1 MSEYLCEVFLGN
13 VNFTQNTPH
22 RYLNMSGH
30 FNIKT
35 AISKARMITNN
46 TIALPIAYI
55 TVSNYNYGYYQIE
68 PDGKKFWFFIS
79 DFEYINDAV
88 TNIYISVDWI
98 STDIGNVTFGKSF
111 VSRMHPRFTDTM
123 QTNTLEPVG
132 NNEPL
137 TTIYK
142 DTYELTYNNDYYII
156 ATTHGIPTHKD
167 FSQSFVDY
175 GEFVDNINPIQLNGI
190 YPAIPQKYYCGNM
203 DFSYILVNGLG
214 SVNNYIK
221 NALSRGY
228 QTACGGVWR
237 VPDFFG
243 NAPTENYTFT
253 IGSEWINGGDTS
265 TYKLLL
271 STDSISPLTSF
282 TFENITNVDG
292 YTPKYKKCLS
302 YQYINPSIILNNQT
316 ITFNKNLFNN
326 PDKMIINVNYEL
338 KGDSNLYIVPYQ
350 YEGSGQ
356 ENYTN
361 CITTKL
367 SNAVQITADNSVY
380 IFSKK
385 SELLR
390 DTQNSYLQSTTS
402 NLINTISSGLS
413 NVWDYAKDTILND
426 NTDKTSLVLGLAES
440 GASGLSNQLN
450 TTIDTIF
457 SSITAMYNMKN
468 DCKGVTITGG
478 TGNTDIS
485 ILPQYNKNIHSALVS
500 YSNSDIKKVDK
511 YFSMYGYAYN
521 ELTTPYI
528 RDTYSFIQGDIT
540 ILGDINNISYN
551 EIRNAF
557 QNGLTIWNN
566 TEMYNYDVE

>member
-22 RYLNMSGH
+22 RYLDINGH
-30 FNIKT
+30 FNIKS

-46 TIALPIAYI
+46 TIALPTAYI

-68 PDGKKFWFFIS
+68 PDSKKFWFFING
-79 DFEYINDAV
+79 FEYINDSV

-98 STDIGNVTFGKSF
+98 STDIGNISFGKSF

-137 TTIYK
+137 QTTYL
-142 DTYELTYNNDYYII
+142 DSYEITYNNDYYII

-167 FSQSFVDY
+167 FSGSFVDY
-175 GEFVDNINPIQLNGI
+175 GEAIDNINPIQLKGI
-190 YPAIPQKYYCGNM
+190 YPPIPQKYYCGNM
-203 DFSYILVNGLG
+203 DFSYVLVNGLG

-228 QTACGGVWR
+228 QSACGGVWR

-253 IGSEWINGGDTS
+253 IGSEWITDGDTT

-271 STDSISPLTSF
+271 PTDSISPLTSF
-282 TFENITNVDG
+282 TFENITTIDG
-292 YTPKYKKCLS
+292 YTPHYKKCLS
-302 YQYINPSIILNNQT
+302 YQYINPSIMLNNQV
-316 ITFNKNLFNN
+316 ITFNKNMFNN
-326 PDKMIINVNYEL
+326 PEKMIVNVNYEL

-350 YEGSGQ
+350 YEGSNQ
-356 ENYTN
+356 ENYTH
-361 CITTKL
+361 CISTKL
-367 SNAVQITADNSVY
+367 SNAVQISADNSVY
-380 IFSKK
+380 IK
-385 SELLR
+385 SNVENILQNTTPKIFGDIVQVSSGIIQVVFGLLTKTIPSQFQG
-390 DTQNSYLQSTTS
+390 DANILEGLKEGTQT
-402 NLINTISSGLS
+402 IIDDIPNTI
-413 NVWDYAKDTILND
+413 AKLYDI
-426 NTDKTSLVLGLAES
+426 K
-440 GASGLSNQLN
+440 NQ
-450 TTIDTIF
+450 
-457 SSITAMYNMKN
+457 S
-468 DCKGVTITGG
+468 KGVTLTGG
-478 TGNTDIS
+478 AGNTDIS

>member
-22 RYLNMSGH
+22 RYLNISGH
-30 FNIKT
+30 FNIKS

-46 TIALPIAYI
+46 TIALPIQYI

-68 PDGKKFWFFIS
+68 PDGKKFWFFING
-79 DFEYINDAV
+79 FEYINDTV

-98 STDIGNVTFGKSF
+98 STDIGNITFGKSF

-137 TTIYK
+137 TTTYK

-156 ATTHGIPTHKD
+156 ATTHGIPTNRDISND
-167 FSQSFVDY
+167 FID
-175 GEFVDNINPIQLNGI
+175 GELLDNINPLQLKGI
-190 YPAIPQKYYCGNM
+190 YSPIPQKFYCGNM
-203 DFSYILVNGLG
+203 DFSYVLVNGLD

-243 NAPTENYTFT
+243 NAPTTPYTIE
-253 IGSEWINGGDTS
+253 IGGEWVSGGYS
-265 TYKLLL
+265 QQYNLLL
-271 STDSISPLTSF
+271 PTDSVSPLTSF

-302 YQYINPSIILNNQT
+302 YQYINPSIILNNQV
-316 ITFNKNLFNN
+316 ITFNKNMFNN
-326 PDKMIINVNYEL
+326 PEKMIINVNYEL

-350 YEGSGQ
+350 YEGSNQ
-356 ENYTN
+356 ENYTH
-361 CITTKL
+361 CISTKL
-367 SNAVQITADNSVY
+367 SNAVQISADNSVY
-380 IFSKK
+380 IK
-385 SELLR
+385 SNVGHILQNTMPKISGDIVEVTSGIIQVAFGLLTKTISSQVQG
-390 DTQNSYLQSTTS
+390 DANILEGLKEGTQT
-402 NLINTISSGLS
+402 IIDDIPNTISKLY
-413 NVWDYAKDTILND
+413 DIK
-426 NTDKTSLVLGLAES
+426 
-440 GASGLSNQLN
+440 NQ
-450 TTIDTIF
+450 
-457 SSITAMYNMKN
+457 S
-468 DCKGVTITGG
+468 KGVTLTGG

-521 ELTTPYI
+521 ELITPYI

>member
-22 RYLNMSGH
+22 RYLNISGH
-30 FNIKT
+30 FNIKS

-46 TIALPIAYI
+46 TIALPIQYI

-68 PDGKKFWFFIS
+68 PDGKKFWFFING
-79 DFEYINDAV
+79 FEYINDTV

-98 STDIGNVTFGKSF
+98 STDIGNITFGKSF

-137 TTIYK
+137 VTVYK

-175 GEFVDNINPIQLNGI
+175 GEFIDNINPIQLNGI
-190 YPAIPQKYYCGNM
+190 YPPIPQKYYCGNM

-221 NALSRGY
+221 NAVSRGY
-228 QTACGGVWR
+228 QSACGGVWR

-302 YQYINPSIILNNQT
+302 YQYINPAIILNNQV
-316 ITFNKNLFNN
+316 ITFNKNMFNN
-326 PDKMIINVNYEL
+326 PEKMIINVNYEL

-350 YEGSGQ
+350 YEGSLQ
-356 ENYTN
+356 ENYTH
-361 CITTKL
+361 CISTKL
-367 SNAVQITADNSVY
+367 SNAVQISADNSVY
-380 IFSKK
+380 IK
-385 SELLR
+385 SNVEKILQNTTPKIFGDIVQVSSGIIQVAFGLLTKTLPSQFQG
-390 DTQNSYLQSTTS
+390 DANILEGLKEGTQT
-402 NLINTISSGLS
+402 IIDDIPNTISKLY
-413 NVWDYAKDTILND
+413 DIK
-426 NTDKTSLVLGLAES
+426 
-440 GASGLSNQLN
+440 NQ
-450 TTIDTIF
+450 
-457 SSITAMYNMKN
+457 S
-468 DCKGVTITGG
+468 KGVTLTGG
-478 TGNTDIS
+478 SGNTDIS
-485 ILPQYNKNIHSALVS
+485 ILPQYNKNIHSALTS
-500 YSNSDIKKVDK
+500 YSNNDIKKVDK

-521 ELTTPYI
+521 ELITPYI

-557 QNGLTIWNN
+557 QTGLTIWNN
-566 TEMYNYDVE
+566 TEMYNYDVD

>member
-22 RYLNMSGH
+22 RYLNISGH
-30 FNIKT
+30 FNIKS

-46 TIALPIAYI
+46 TIALPIQYI

-68 PDGKKFWFFIS
+68 PDGKKFWFFING
-79 DFEYINDAV
+79 FEYINDLV

-98 STDIGNVTFGKSF
+98 STDIGNITFGKSF
-111 VSRMHPRFTDTM
+111 VSRMHPRFTDTG

-137 TTIYK
+137 TTTYK

-156 ATTHGIPTHKD
+156 ATTHGIPTNRD
-167 FSQSFVDY
+167 ITNAFIDS
-175 GEFVDNINPIQLNGI
+175 ELIDNINPLQLKGI
-190 YPAIPQKYYCGNM
+190 YSPIPQKFYCGNM
-203 DFSYILVNGLG
+203 DFSYVLVNGLD

-243 NAPTENYTFT
+243 NAPTTPYTIE
-253 IGSEWINGGDTS
+253 IGGEWVSGGYS
-265 TYKLLL
+265 QQYNLLL
-271 STDSISPLTSF
+271 PTDSVSPLTSF

-302 YQYINPSIILNNQT
+302 YQYINPSIILNNQV
-316 ITFNKNLFNN
+316 ITFNKNMFNN
-326 PDKMIINVNYEL
+326 PEKMVVNVNYEL
-338 KGDSNLYIVPYQ
+338 KCDSNLYIVPYQ
-350 YEGSGQ
+350 HEGSLQ
-356 ENYTN
+356 ENYTH
-361 CITTKL
+361 CATAKL
-367 SNAVQITADNSVY
+367 SNAVQISADNSIY
-380 IFSKK
+380 IK
-385 SELLR
+385 SNVEKILQNTMPKISGDIVEVTSGIIQVAFGLLTKTLPSQFQG
-390 DTQNSYLQSTTS
+390 DANILEGLKEGTQT
-402 NLINTISSGLS
+402 IIDDIPNTI
-413 NVWDYAKDTILND
+413 AKLYDI
-426 NTDKTSLVLGLAES
+426 K
-440 GASGLSNQLN
+440 NQ
-450 TTIDTIF
+450 
-457 SSITAMYNMKN
+457 S
-468 DCKGVTITGG
+468 KGVTITGG
-478 TGNTDIS
+478 AGNTDIS
-485 ILPQYNKNIHSALVS
+485 ILPQYNKNIHSALTS
-500 YSNSDIKKVDK
+500 YSNNDIKKVDK
-511 YFSMYGYAYN
+511 YVSMYGYAYN

-540 ILGDINNISYN
+540 IVGDINNISYN

-557 QNGLTIWNN
+557 QTGLTIWNN

>member
-22 RYLNMSGH
+22 RYLNISGH
-30 FNIKT
+30 FNIKS

-46 TIALPIAYI
+46 TIALPIQYI

-68 PDGKKFWFFIS
+68 PDGKKFWFFING
-79 DFEYINDAV
+79 FEYINDSV

-98 STDIGNVTFGKSF
+98 STDIGNISFGKSF

-137 TTIYK
+137 TTVYK

-156 ATTHGIPTHKD
+156 ATTHGIPTNRDISND
-167 FSQSFVDY
+167 FID
-175 GEFVDNINPIQLNGI
+175 GELLDNINPLQLKGI
-190 YPAIPQKYYCGNM
+190 YTPIPQKYYCGNM
-203 DFSYILVNGLG
+203 DFSYVLVNGLD

-243 NAPTENYTFT
+243 NAPTTQYTVE
-253 IGSEWINGGDTS
+253 IGREWISGGYS
-265 TYKLLL
+265 QQYNLLL
-271 STDSISPLTSF
+271 PTDSLSPLTSF

-302 YQYINPSIILNNQT
+302 YQYINPSIILNNQV
-316 ITFNKNLFNN
+316 ITFNKNMFNN
-326 PDKMIINVNYEL
+326 PEKMVINVNYEL
-338 KGDSNLYIVPYQ
+338 KGDSNVYIVPYQ
-350 YEGSGQ
+350 YEGSLQ
-356 ENYTN
+356 ENYTH
-361 CITTKL
+361 CISTKL
-367 SNAVQITADNSVY
+367 SNAVQISADNSVY
-380 IFSKK
+380 IK
-385 SELLR
+385 SNVEKILQNTVPKISGDIVQVSSGIIQVAFGLLTKTIPSQFQG
-390 DTQNSYLQSTTS
+390 DANILEGLKEGTQT
-402 NLINTISSGLS
+402 IIDDIPNTI
-413 NVWDYAKDTILND
+413 AKLYDI
-426 NTDKTSLVLGLAES
+426 K
-440 GASGLSNQLN
+440 NQ
-450 TTIDTIF
+450 
-457 SSITAMYNMKN
+457 S
-468 DCKGVTITGG
+468 KGVTITGG

-485 ILPQYNKNIHSALVS
+485 ILPQYNKNIHSALTS
-500 YSNSDIKKVDK
+500 YTNNDIKKVDK

-557 QNGLTIWNN
+557 QTGLTIWNN
-566 TEMYNYDVE
+566 TDMYNYDVE